1 MKNLDV
7 LQKLKRIFDES
18 QIMIDE
24 PMKNHTTF
32 KIGGKADFLVQ
43 PSSEEQISRL
53 VKEIKDV
60 PIFVMGNGS
69 NLLVSDKGIAG
80 IVVKICRLMSRVF
93 VDGDVLKC
101 QSGALLSA
109 IAATALKNSLGG
121 FEFAAGI
128 PGTLGG
134 AISMNA
140 GAYGGEMKN
149 VVILSRYVD
158 ENGDIITV
166 TNHQFGYRK
175 SVFTGTKN
183 IITQSEIKLYK
194 KDPAE
199 IKALMQDLSKRR
211 KEKQPLELCSAG
223 STFKRP
229 EGCFAGKLIEE
240 AGLKGFRIGG
250 ACVSTKHC
258 GFVVNDADA
267 TFEDVVRL
275 IEHIQNEVQKKFG
288 VTLETEVKIC
298 GSL

>member
-140 GAYGGEMKN
+140 GAYGGEMKD

>member
-140 GAYGGEMKN
+140 GAYGGEMKD

-199 IKALMQDLSKRR
+199 IKALMQDLSQRR
-211 KEKQPLELCSAG
+211 REKQPLELCSAG

-229 EGCFAGKLIEE
+229 EGCYAGKLIEE
-240 AGLKGFRIGG
+240 AGLRGFRIGG

-258 GFVVNDADA
+258 GFVVNDGNA
-267 TFEDVVRL
+267 TFEDVMRL

>member
-1 MKNLDV
+1 LKNLDV

-140 GAYGGEMKN
+140 GAYGGEMKD